1 MDVREK
7 IIYAFRELI
16 MRFGIRGITID
27 RVAQR
32 CGISKK
38 TFYKYF
44 SSKDVLVRL
53 IADLIIS
60 NMRYKFNQ
68 IYQKSISPE
77 EKLNSYFQEAYLAIG
92 DVSMPLLQDIK
103 LYYPDVSEKMVEF
116 RKAQVQIIEQT
127 ICDGMSEGKFKEFDP
142 ALVTSFITGAASTV
156 LNPDFI
162 LEHNLTLEKTLMTFK
177 NLLLEGLLVNEIQ
190 DHQFRNKAI

>member
-1 MDVREK
+1 MEVREK
-7 IIYAFRELI
+7 IIETFWELI
-16 MRFGIRGITID
+16 MRFGVRGITID
-27 RVAQR
+27 RVSKR

-53 IADLIIS
+53 IADRIIN
-60 NMRYKFNQ
+60 NMKQKFNQ

-77 EKLNSYFQEAYLAIG
+77 EKLNGYFHEAFTAIG
-92 DVSMPLLQDIK
+92 EVSMPMLQDLK
-103 LYYPDVSEKMVEF
+103 FYYPDVNEKIVEF
-116 RKAQVQIIEQT
+116 RKAQVRIIEQT
-127 ICDGMSEGKFKEFDP
+127 ICDGMKSGKFKKFNP

-162 LEHNLTLEKTLMTFK
+162 LEHNMTLEETLMTFK
-177 NLLLEGLLVNEIQ
+177 NILLEGLLVERDQNNYMSHE
-190 DHQFRNKAI
+190 AM

>member
-1 MDVREK
+1 
-7 IIYAFRELI
+7 
-16 MRFGIRGITID
+16 MRFGVRGITID
-27 RVAQR
+27 RVARR

-68 IYQKSISPE
+68 IYQKSLSPE
-77 EKLNSYFQEAYLAIG
+77 EKLNRYFHEAFLAIG

-116 RKAQVQIIEQT
+116 RKAQVRIIEQT
-127 ICDGMSEGKFKEFDP
+127 ICDGMKEGKFKNFDP
-142 ALVTSFITGAASTV
+142 GLVTSFITGAASTV

-177 NLLLEGLLVNEIQ
+177 NLLLEGLLVNENRE
-190 DHQFRNKAI
+190 HQVRNEAM